1 MHNKQQ
7 HNIMN
12 TITTTNFNF
21 PGQKSVYRGKV
32 REVYNINDDLLVM
45 VATDRLSAFD
55 VVLPKGIPYKGQILN
70 QIATKFME
78 LTSDIVPNWL
88 VATPDPNV
96 AVGHL
101 CEPFKVEMVIRGY
114 LSGHAAREYAAGRRI
129 LCGVEMP
136 EGLKENDKFPTP
148 IITPTTKADNGSHDE
163 DISREAILAN
173 GIVTEEDYLILEK
186 YTRALYQRGT
196 EIAAFRGLILVDT
209 KYEFGKT
216 KDGQIVLIDEIHTP
230 DSSRYFYAEGYAE
243 RQANGEEQKQ
253 LSKEFV
259 RRWLIENGFQGK
271 EGQQIP
277 FMSDEYI
284 ETVSERYIELFE
296 NIIGEKFVKADISN
310 INERIEKNVL
320 DYLQKR

>member
-1 MHNKQQ
+1 MS
-7 HNIMN
+7 N

-21 PGQKSVYRGKV
+21 PNQKSVYRGKV

-45 VATDRLSAFD
+45 IATDRLSAFD

-78 LTSDIVPNWL
+78 LTQDIVPNWL
-88 VATPDPNV
+88 IATPDPSV

-114 LSGHAAREYAAGRRI
+114 VSGHAAREYALGKRQI
-129 LCGVEMP
+129 CGVTMA
-136 EGLKENDKFPTP
+136 EGLKENDKFPEP
-148 IITPTTKADNGSHDE
+148 IITPTTKADNGEHDA
-163 DISREAILAN
+163 DISREDILAK
-173 GIVTEEDYLILEK
+173 GIVTEDDYLVLEK
-186 YTRALYQRGT
+186 YTRALFQRGT
-196 EIAAFRGLILVDT
+196 EIAASRGLILVDT

-216 KDGQIVLIDEIHTP
+216 KDGVIVLIDEIHTP
-230 DSSRYFYAEGYAE
+230 DSSRYFYSEGYQE
-243 RQANGEEQKQ
+243 RQDKGEEQKQ

-259 RRWLIENGFQGK
+259 RRWLIQNGFQGQ

-277 FMSDEYI
+277 NMTDEYI
-284 ETVSERYIELFE
+284 ETVSDRYIELYE
-296 NIIGEKFVKADISN
+296 NILGEKFVKADISN

-320 DYLQKR
+320 AYLAQR